1 MSTTPP
7 EDLLTMAGTLHG
19 IAYAVVARQL
29 ERQRVVLDTLQVGGQ
44 PVPLTGSPTFG
55 SLQAAVDIGSKLAE
69 QYIGGTAEEANAP
82 ALGPAQQRTGLACR
96 CRVARAVPAMLSAV
110 ASSSITIVFINLL
123 LQ

>member
-1 MSTTPP
+1 MSNTSPG
-7 EDLLTMAGTLHG
+7 DLLTMEGTLHG

-69 QYIGGTAEEANAP
+69 QYIGQLLRKQTHP
-82 ALGPAQQRTGLACR
+82 RSTPSSHAQD
-96 CRVARAVPAMLSAV
+96 
-110 ASSSITIVFINLL
+110 
-123 LQ
+123 